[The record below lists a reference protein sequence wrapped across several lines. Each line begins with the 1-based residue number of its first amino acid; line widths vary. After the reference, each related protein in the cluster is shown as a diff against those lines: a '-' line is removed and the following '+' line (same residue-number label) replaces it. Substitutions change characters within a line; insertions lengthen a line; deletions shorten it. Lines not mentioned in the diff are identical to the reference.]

1 MITRTRFASRTFLV
15 VTLIGFAACATRY
28 QAQPLPFRLP
38 SSYPNATRAGGA
50 VIGCAEGANK
60 AGMARQKVMKDF
72 RRKSLENKDIEP
84 GGLSYGFLFF
94 PAEAK
99 SAGKLRLQAIERP
112 GGKKYTVEMTL

>member
-1 MITRTRFASRTFLV
+1 M
-15 VTLIGFAACATRY
+15 
-28 QAQPLPFRLP
+28 
-38 SSYPNATRAGGA
+38 
-50 VIGCAEGANK
+50 IGCAEGANK